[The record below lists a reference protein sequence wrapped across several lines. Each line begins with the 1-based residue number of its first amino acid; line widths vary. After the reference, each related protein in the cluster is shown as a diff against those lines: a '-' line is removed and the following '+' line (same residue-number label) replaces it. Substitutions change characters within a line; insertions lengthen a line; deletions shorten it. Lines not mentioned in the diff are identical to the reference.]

1 MARAGGSPRAAWH
14 ETRTTSAPVSVR
26 RQKSGSR
33 RHTAIL
39 SDVHLSQAHPDD
51 DRDPLWM
58 RYRRAEY
65 HPDQDFAKLVDH
77 LLATRGGDEI
87 EIVYNGDV
95 LDFDAPWVKDGH
107 SSFDEFPP
115 DEAGCAEHVRRII
128 ADHPVWFG
136 AAARLVAAGHRLLI
150 MSGNHDV
157 ELCWPG
163 VRAVIRAELA
173 RLAPQGGP
181 PLDACDLEER
191 VRFRAWFH
199 VTEDGIYIEHG
210 SQYDIFSGVR
220 YPMLP
225 LTRERARIHPQMGK
239 LAFKRTGSRMGYF
252 NPYYEETFYL
262 GFGGYIR
269 HWWDHYARS
278 RRHIV
283 RTWFWGS
290 VRTAIEIW
298 RHRHDEDWVAENHAL
313 ARAETGATD
322 EAIHRTFAL
331 AATPAERTM
340 LPILREL
347 WLDRLAI
354 LILFIALTATAGVA
368 FGVLG
373 AGLVVIAAIAAVAVY
388 ELLVPKPDLRSYD
401 TAPASVKE
409 LFAIHGVRA
418 VCMGHT
424 HRPFGRWEGDETPCF
439 RGNSGAWCPAFRDQG
454 CTEPVLPRRPLL
466 LLTSEGDALHGGLF
480 WWDGRTLAPDAE
492 GTESPPARRESKARS
507 DGATSDAM

>member
-1 MARAGGSPRAAWH
+1 
-14 ETRTTSAPVSVR
+14 
-26 RQKSGSR
+26 
-33 RHTAIL
+33 
-39 SDVHLSQAHPDD
+39 
-51 DRDPLWM
+51 M

-65 HPDQDFAKLVDH
+65 HPDDDFAKLVDH
-77 LLATRGGDEI
+77 LLATRGADEI

-107 SSFDEFPP
+107 SSFDEFPV

-128 ADHPVWFG
+128 TDHPVWFA
-136 AAARLVAAGHRLLI
+136 AAARLLAAGHRILF

-163 VRAVIRAELA
+163 VRNAIREELG
-173 RLAPQGGP
+173 RLAAAIDR
-181 PLDACDLEER
+181 PLDARALEER

-199 VTEDGIYIEHG
+199 VTEDGIYLEHG

-225 LTRERARIHPQMGK
+225 VTRSRSRIHPQMGK

-262 GFGGYIR
+262 GLVGYLQ
-269 HWWDHYARS
+269 HWWEHYALS
-278 RRHIV
+278 HRHIM

-298 RHRHDEDWVAENHAL
+298 RHRHDEDWVAENREL
-313 ARAETGATD
+313 ARAETGADD
-322 EAIHRTFAL
+322 EAIDRTFAL

-354 LILFIALTATAGVA
+354 LLLVIALMV
-368 FGVLG
+368 G
-373 AGLVVIAAIAAVAVY
+373 AGLAGGVLAAGIVLILALSAVAVY
-388 ELLVPKPDLRSYD
+388 ELVVPKPDLRSYD
-401 TAPASVKE
+401 TAPSSVKE

-424 HRPFGRWEGDETPCF
+424 HRPFGHWEGDETPCF
-439 RGNSGAWCPAFRDQG
+439 RGNSGSWCPAFRDQR
-454 CTEPVLPRRPLL
+454 CTEPVLAKRPLL

-480 WWDGRTLAPDAE
+480 WWDGQTLLGDAE
-492 GTESPPARRESKARS
+492 STEPPPPRREPKPHT
-507 DGATSDAM
+507 DGATSDAV